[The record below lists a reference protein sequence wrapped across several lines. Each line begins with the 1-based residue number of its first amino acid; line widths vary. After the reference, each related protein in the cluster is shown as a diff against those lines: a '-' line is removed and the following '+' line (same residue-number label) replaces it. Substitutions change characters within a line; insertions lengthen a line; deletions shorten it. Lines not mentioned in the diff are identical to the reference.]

1 MYTQGEKLAVE
12 TNLRSYGYTVFSVE
26 YIFLSYFVVFKTF
39 SMIQVKNLKV
49 GRVGGTC
56 AVF

>member
-12 TNLRSYGYTVFSVE
+12 TYLRSLKKCIFSVE

-39 SMIQVKNLKV
+39 SQSMIEVKNLKA
-49 GRVGGTC
+49 GRGGT
-56 AVF
+56 